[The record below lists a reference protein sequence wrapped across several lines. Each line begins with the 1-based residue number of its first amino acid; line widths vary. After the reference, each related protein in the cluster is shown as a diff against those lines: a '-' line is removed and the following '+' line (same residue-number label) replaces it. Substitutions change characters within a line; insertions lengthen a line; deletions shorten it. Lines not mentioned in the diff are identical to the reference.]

1 MELTKEKHDKI
12 IQLLLALKYLP
23 NIDNHTLFNI
33 LTIPDL
39 KAKLLAVNNY
49 DYQFLTTLSNDKL
62 QSHLPKSQTAW
73 YQYLAKAKECQAL
86 IKKEKLTV
94 LYPYLPNYPRRLL
107 QLEYY
112 PPLLFVKGNVNLLNS
127 SKIIGVIGAKKIT
140 KLGEKLCQHFV
151 QNYVSRGY
159 VTLGGLALG
168 ADTIG
173 HKATLMARGKAIV
186 VLPTAVDMPVYPWQ
200 NDQLARDIVKQ
211 GGALVSEY
219 LPRSKVNNAS
229 LISQLVA
236 RAEWQA
242 GLSDGILATETDLAG
257 DTNHTIHYAINENK
271 PIGMFDYQSSRFKE
285 DFLTNDHFAG
295 NLFYLK
301 QKQAIPIYS
310 AQSLDKL
317 DQAIIKKQ
325 KAS

>member
-1 MELTKEKHDKI
+1 MELTKEKHDQI
-12 IQLLLALKYLP
+12 IQLLLALKYLH
-23 NIDNHTLFNI
+23 NIGNHTLFSI
-33 LTIPDL
+33 LTVPDL
-39 KAKLLAVNNY
+39 KAKLLATNNY
-49 DYQFLTTLSNDKL
+49 DYHFLTTLSDDRL
-62 QSHLPKSQTAW
+62 QKHLPKSQTAW

-86 IKKEKLTV
+86 IKKEQLTV
-94 LYPYLPNYPRRLL
+94 LYPYLPNYPKRLL
-107 QLEYY
+107 QLKYY
-112 PPLLFVKGNVNLLNS
+112 PPLLFVKGNAALLNS
-127 SKIIGVIGAKKIT
+127 SKIIGVIGARKIT

-173 HKATLMARGKAIV
+173 HKATLTARGKAIA
-186 VLPTAVDMPVYPWQ
+186 VLPTAVDMPIYPWQ
-200 NDQLARDIVKQ
+200 NDQLARDIAKQ

-236 RAEWQA
+236 RDEWQA
-242 GLSDGILATETDLAG
+242 GLSDGLLVAETDLAG
-257 DTNHTIHYAINENK
+257 GTNHVIHHAINENK
-271 PIGMFDYQSSRFKE
+271 PIGMFDYQSTNFKE

-301 QKQAIPIYS
+301 QKQAIPTYS

-317 DQAIIKKQ
+317 DHAIIKRQ